1 MAARRATSSVNW
13 AALGARMT
21 GPGQKAVFTA
31 AKTGMEAQMMKI
43 AASPAAL
50 PKIDFDT
57 YKRML
62 PGVAMVDDFQAKYE
76 ALAIA
81 YPVDAAGK
89 TAAAGAAD
97 AAIKAAAAAV
107 KAEVDD
113 KCAGSKKDIAFF
125 EKLPSALSMTYEMY
139 LELFPHADKVAPKD
153 RETMEAELADVNA
166 HIAEYQA
173 KKA

>member
-1 MAARRATSSVNW
+1 M
-13 AALGARMT
+13 G
-21 GPGQKAVFTA
+21 K
-31 AKTGMEAQMMKI
+31 AQMMKI

-89 TAAAGAAD
+89 TAAAGTAD
-97 AAIKAAAAAV
+97 AAIKAAAAAI

-139 LELFPHADKVAPKD
+139 LELFPNADSVVPKE
-153 RETMEAELADVNA
+153 REVMEAELAEINA
-166 HIAEYQA
+166 QIADYQS